1 MKRPLEGIRILDM
14 TAWLSGPYA
23 MEIVAYL
30 GAEVIKLEK
39 ADGGDAVRSNGPYFG
54 PNGIVFEKKDPRDLS
69 LCILKRARGRKSITL
84 NLQSEKGKQIFR
96 EMVKKFDVVTENF
109 APGTMEKLGIGYNDL
124 KKIKPDII
132 LCSISGFGQTGP
144 YRRLP
149 AFDPVVE
156 AMSGAMEV
164 TGYAESPP
172 VRMGVAAGDLVS
184 ALYMVIGLQAAL
196 RFREQT
202 GIGQAVDISM
212 MDSLVSFLFD
222 ESLDVYVERGI
233 PIRTGNRRLR
243 LTPFNSYPA
252 KDGYV
257 VVCSAADSHWST
269 LLKAMGRE
277 DLLDDPRYKKL
288 DQRMANADEVDAL
301 VGDWTITKTKQEVVD
316 ILVKHGVATGAVAT
330 IPEVLKDPQ
339 LKHRGMIVDL
349 QHPEFGKV
357 DGAVGHDIPIKMSE
371 SKGGFDL
378 PAPYLGA
385 HNEEVYS
392 ELMGYSPEVVKQL
405 KSEGVI

>member
-1 MKRPLEGIRILDM
+1 MKKPLEGVTILDM

-23 MEIVAYL
+23 MEVVAYL

-39 ADGGDAVRSNGPYFG
+39 HKGGDAVRANGPYYG
-54 PNGIVFEKKDPRDLS
+54 PKGIVFEGTDPKDLS

-96 EMVKKFDVVTENF
+96 ELVKKVDIVTENF
-109 APGTMEKLGIGYNDL
+109 APGAMARLGFDYENL

-132 LCSISGFGQTGP
+132 LCSISGFGQDGP
-144 YRRLP
+144 YAKLP

-156 AMSGAMEV
+156 AMSGVMEV
-164 TGYAESPP
+164 TGYPENPP
-172 VRMGVAAGDLVS
+172 VRLGVAAGDLVS

-196 RFREQT
+196 RYKEKT
-202 GIGQAVDISM
+202 GKGQAVDISM
-212 MDSLVSFLFD
+212 LDSLFSFLFD

-243 LTPFNSYPA
+243 LTPFNSYKA

-257 VVCSAADSHWST
+257 VICSAADSHWT
-269 LLKAMGRE
+269 ALVKAMGRE
-277 DLLDDPRYKKL
+277 DLVEDARYKRL
-288 DQRMANADEVDAL
+288 DHRMQNADEVDAL
-301 VGDWTITKTKQEVVD
+301 VESWTMTKNKQEVVD
-316 ILVKHGVATGAVAT
+316 ILVQAGVATGPVAT
-330 IPEVLKDPQ
+330 IPEVLADPQ

-349 QHPEFGKV
+349 FHPELGKV
-357 DGAVGHDIPIKMSE
+357 QGAVAHDIPVKLSE
-371 SKGGFDL
+371 SKGSLDL

-385 HNEEVYS
+385 HNEEIYGKW
-392 ELMGYSPEVVKQL
+392 LGYSPEEVRKL
-405 KSEGVI
+405 KEEGTI